1 MHQPADIRNLS
12 ARRSA
17 GASVVELHTAD
28 RLRAELREVIEQISR
43 SVGKP
48 QVVTREHT
56 NYAVRWTPG

>member
-28 RLRAELREVIEQISR
+28 QNIPTRTISLERER
-43 SVGKP
+43 SS
-48 QVVTREHT
+48 QV
-56 NYAVRWTPG
+56 A